1 MLVLPSSPTSRLVV
15 VSHQRGLHLLLAFA
29 LWVAVLT
36 FFFKECQPRRMR
48 AYPGNI
54 G

>member
-1 MLVLPSSPTSRLVV
+1 MLVLPRSPTSRLVV
-15 VSHQRGLHLLLAFA
+15 VSRQRGLHLHLAFPFR
-29 LWVAVLT
+29 VAVLT

-48 AYPGNI
+48 TYPGNI